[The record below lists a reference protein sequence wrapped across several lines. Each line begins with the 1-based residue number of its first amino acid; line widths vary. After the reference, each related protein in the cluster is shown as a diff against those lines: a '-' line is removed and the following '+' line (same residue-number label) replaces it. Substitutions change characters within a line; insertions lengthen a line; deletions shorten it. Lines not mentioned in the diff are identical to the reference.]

1 VGETVALL
9 AARTP
14 KLRKAVRDAKKAG
27 HAYVVIDGTLIPVD
41 RVAAYRPF
49 YSGKLKKHGMNLQV
63 IASPDGDVLWV
74 SGALP
79 RSVHDKKAEWI
90 WGVLAELEAADL
102 ITLAD
107 KGLPGNDVREDHVQ
121 GEGKARVPE
130 AGQ

>member
-1 VGETVALL
+1 VLNEVPRFQD
-9 AARTP
+9 AA
-14 KLRKAVRDAKKAG
+14 AG
-27 HAYVVIDGTLIPVD
+27 QVYA
-41 RVAAYRPF
+41 RP
-49 YSGKLKKHGMNLQV
+49 MR
-63 IASPDGDVLWV
+63 
-74 SGALP
+74 GALP

-130 AGQ
+130 TGQ